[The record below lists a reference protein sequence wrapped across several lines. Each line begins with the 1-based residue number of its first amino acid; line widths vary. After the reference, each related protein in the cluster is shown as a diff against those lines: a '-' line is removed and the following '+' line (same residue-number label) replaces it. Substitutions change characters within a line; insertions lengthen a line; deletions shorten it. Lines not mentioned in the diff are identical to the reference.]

1 MSIEQRIEGHRYQ
14 QAIIDYKII
23 VILLL
28 YELKLKREGDNVYEQ
43 IWIRLIPY
51 SLNKNGAAI
60 NHVY

>member
-51 SLNKNGAAI
+51 SLNKNGDAI